1 VARLCDEKKTVS
13 EAGMKKTADRFL
25 ISALNNDLKVI
36 EKRTNANHLKSYKS
50 EDKRDYNVLSQINV
64 PKNSDIFGWNY
75 SNQTIPYFINT
86 ITGND

>member
-1 VARLCDEKKTVS
+1 VS

-25 ISALNNDLKVI
+25 ISALNNDLKVV
-36 EKRTNANHLKSYKS
+36 EKGREENVNHIKSYKS

>member
-1 VARLCDEKKTVS
+1 
-13 EAGMKKTADRFL
+13 MKKTADRFL
-25 ISALNNDLKVI
+25 ISALNNDLKVV
-36 EKRTNANHLKSYKS
+36 EKGREENVNHIKSYKS